1 MYVAQ
6 CCSKPVTLYSDQKGL
21 KMIKVGLQWFFN
33 QTGDYMKE
41 VLINL
46 ILNFSNTLSLFF
58 VMLLQKLRVFL

>member
-6 CCSKPVTLYSDQKGL
+6 CCRKPVTLYSDQKGL

-46 ILNFSNTLSLFF
+46 I
-58 VMLLQKLRVFL
+58 

>member
-33 QTGDYMKE
+33 QTGD
-41 VLINL
+41 
-46 ILNFSNTLSLFF
+46 
-58 VMLLQKLRVFL
+58 